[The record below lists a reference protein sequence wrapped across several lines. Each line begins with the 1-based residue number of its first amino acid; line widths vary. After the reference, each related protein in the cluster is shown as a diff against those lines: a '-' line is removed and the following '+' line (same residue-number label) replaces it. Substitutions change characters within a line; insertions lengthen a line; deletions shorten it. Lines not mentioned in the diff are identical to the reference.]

1 MYSRFLCIIK
11 ILIST
16 NLLKKENLLLHPF
29 NVKPAN
35 ISNANLSNYLI
46 KSGFERFNRFI
57 VLIIAVHSN
66 FN

>member
-29 NVKPAN
+29 NVKTAN

-46 KSGFERFNRFI
+46 KSGFER
-57 VLIIAVHSN
+57 SN
-66 FN
+66 G